1 MGRKNKKLPKAP
13 KRRNMEAYGM
23 IFRHKN
29 GGSAGFHGSKRKQE
43 SKDACRKRVR
53 RNDFQSCSWR

>member
-13 KRRNMEAYGM
+13 KRRNMEAYGV

-43 SKDACRKRVR
+43 SKDACRKKVR
-53 RNDFQSCSWR
+53 RNDF

>member
-1 MGRKNKKLPKAP
+1 MAKKSKKSPKVP

-29 GGSAGFHGSKRKQE
+29 GGSAGYHGSKRRQT
-43 SKDACRKRVR
+43 SRDACRKKVW
-53 RNDFQSCSWR
+53 RNDFQSCP